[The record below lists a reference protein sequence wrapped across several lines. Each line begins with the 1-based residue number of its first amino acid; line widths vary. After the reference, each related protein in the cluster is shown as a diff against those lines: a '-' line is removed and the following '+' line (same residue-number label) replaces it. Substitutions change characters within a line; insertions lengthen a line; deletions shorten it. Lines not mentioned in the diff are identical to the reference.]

1 MPYLLGGTWWNYTF
15 IIHRCAQHQ
24 VLHCD
29 TLCIF
34 VTTRLPNQCDP
45 CTPAGRLFFKPRN
58 CKGPIYMLAVA
69 YKETATLRFVAFDST
84 IYLRH
89 WEDPPNVGWFW
100 RSITVSLDPW
110 MHYALTLSDRI
121 LVSKH
126 CTCKPREIL
135 KDRTTTW
142 IHVLSPTI
150 LRKSLGLSKHYVLT
164 SNITA
169 SRGKVQLAFR
179 RNDAMGL
186 LAPSRQYEKT
196 GGHSPRFAMVWI
208 CLNILQP

>member
-1 MPYLLGGTWWNYTF
+1 MLDDFGDPSLCHLIRECTMP
-15 IIHRCAQHQ
+15 
-24 VLHCD
+24 
-29 TLCIF
+29 
-34 VTTRLPNQCDP
+34 
-45 CTPAGRLFFKPRN
+45 
-58 CKGPIYMLAVA
+58 
-69 YKETATLRFVAFDST
+69 LR
-84 IYLRH
+84 
-89 WEDPPNVGWFW
+89 
-100 RSITVSLDPW
+100 
-110 MHYALTLSDRI
+110 TLSDRI

-126 CTCKPREIL
+126 CTWKPREIL
-135 KDRTTTW
+135 KDRATTW

-150 LRKSLGLSKHYVLT
+150 LRKSLGLSKHYVPT

-208 CLNILQP
+208 YFSPSRIEKLRTSTLFLRPGLFGHPDCQDILNIIKLKNSKTGWWFQHVSTTVL